1 MPPPAPAWHPFRGTP
16 WRLTGGSRGLGIRR
30 PTRRYDLTVT
40 ATSAYIQVGGP
51 PQAPPT
57 QLGRPAYGSLPLGLA
72 ELYSG
77 HDTRKL
83 RSPVM
88 NPTRQR
94 RADPSLILL
103 ALSPKQRKR
112 AHKANP
118 GLGSVPAYV
127 VLCGQY
133 GQLFGSASQCRS
145 LYEWWR
151 NQYLDAL
158 FASAFE
164 SKSFPVDDYRSTP
177 DLDAVLARAAAGADS
192 QSDLGYIGLVDPEP
206 DVAER
211 RVPEAEVPLTPEVS
225 SQLTPRQARQRAKYQ
240 EREGRR
246 LERLR
251 GNTGRKR
258 RSVKTWL
265 LVAVVLVGGL
275 IIIGSLGEDDNDT
288 TVRSTTRPATTK
300 PATTKPATTKPATT
314 TTVAPT
320 ALGLAEE
327 CFSGWSGNHRG
338 FVDEVKAVLNDPG
351 SMEVHGTYFNSNDS
365 PADGIRIRMD
375 YSAANAFGGMVRGN
389 ALADMAPDCSI
400 TIVQYE

>member
-1 MPPPAPAWHPFRGTP
+1 
-16 WRLTGGSRGLGIRR
+16 
-30 PTRRYDLTVT
+30 
-40 ATSAYIQVGGP
+40 
-51 PQAPPT
+51 
-57 QLGRPAYGSLPLGLA
+57 
-72 ELYSG
+72 
-77 HDTRKL
+77 
-83 RSPVM
+83 M

-94 RADPSLILL
+94 RADQTLILL

-112 AHKANP
+112 AHEANP

-164 SKSFPVDDYRSTP
+164 SASFPVDGYRSTP

-211 RVPEAEVPLTPEVS
+211 RVPEAEVPLTPEAS
-225 SQLTPRQARQRAKYQ
+225 YQLTPRQARQRAKYQ

-265 LVAVVLVGGL
+265 LVTVVLVGGL

-288 TVRSTTRPATTK
+288 TVRSTTRPTTSAT
-300 PATTKPATTKPATT
+300 ATR
-314 TTVAPT
+314 PT
-320 ALGLAEE
+320 APSGPSWCVHAEHLEAELILQERLMARHGDQTADWPSDDLGRFISSIDAQGQAAGRLWDQAPESYNWADVRRE
-327 CFSGWSGNHRG
+327 CGVNLPR
-338 FVDEVKAVLNDPG
+338 
-351 SMEVHGTYFNSNDS
+351 
-365 PADGIRIRMD
+365 
-375 YSAANAFGGMVRGN
+375 
-389 ALADMAPDCSI
+389 
-400 TIVQYE
+400 